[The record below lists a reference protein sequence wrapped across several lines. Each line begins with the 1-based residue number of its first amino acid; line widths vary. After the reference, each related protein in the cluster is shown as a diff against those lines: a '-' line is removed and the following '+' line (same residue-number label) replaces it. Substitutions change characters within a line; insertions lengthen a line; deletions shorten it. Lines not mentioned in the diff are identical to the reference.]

1 MNLHLNLVS
10 EHLSGILNSQY
21 NMEIKVGA
29 TPLVKIERTAS
40 ILGAGAFFG
49 KFEAA
54 NPAGSIKDRVAL
66 EMILDAEQRGL
77 LKPGATI
84 IEPTSGNTGIGL
96 AYVGRL
102 KGYKVILTMPDSMSV
117 QRRTILKNYGAE
129 LVLTPAAEGM
139 SGSIAEAERLRDSI
153 PGSIILGQF
162 DNPANPLAHYKT
174 TGPEIWKQTSGKVDL
189 LVAGIGTGGTISGTA
204 RYLKE
209 QNPNIAVVGA
219 EPASSPLLTKGIVGP
234 HAIQGIGPNFLPKT
248 LDRSLVDMI
257 VDVTD
262 TQALDTT
269 ALLWKEN
276 INVGYS
282 SGAAVWAAA
291 KILKENSDKYQCPV
305 VILPDSKDRY

>member
-1 MNLHLNLVS
+1 
-10 EHLSGILNSQY
+10 
-21 NMEIKVGA
+21 MEIKVGS
-29 TPLVKIERTAS
+29 TPLIKIERTAS
-40 ILGAGAFFG
+40 ALEAGAFFG

-77 LKPGATI
+77 LKSGATI

-96 AYVGRL
+96 AYVGKL
-102 KGYKVILTMPDSMSV
+102 KGYKVILTMPDSMSM
-117 QRRTILKNYGAE
+117 QRRTILMNYGAE

-139 SGSIAEAERLRDSI
+139 SGSIAEAEHLRNSI
-153 PGSIILGQF
+153 PGSVILGQF

-174 TGPEIWKQTSGKVDL
+174 TGPEIWEQTCGKVDL

-204 RYLKE
+204 RFLKE
-209 QNPNIAVVGA
+209 QNPAITVVGV
-219 EPASSPLLTKGIVGP
+219 EPASSPLLSKGTVGQ
-234 HAIQGIGPNFLPKT
+234 HAIQGIGPNFVPKT
-248 LDRSLVDMI
+248 LDRSLIDFV

-262 TQALDTT
+262 SQALDTT
-269 ALLWKEN
+269 ALLWNEN

-291 KILKENSDKYQCPV
+291 KILKENYGKYQCPV

>member
-1 MNLHLNLVS
+1 
-10 EHLSGILNSQY
+10 
-21 NMEIKVGA
+21 MEIKVGS
-29 TPLVKIERTAS
+29 TPLIKIERTAS
-40 ILGAGAFFG
+40 ALEAGAFFG

-77 LKPGATI
+77 LKSGATI

-96 AYVGRL
+96 AYVGKL
-102 KGYKVILTMPDSMSV
+102 KGYKVILTMPDSMSM
-117 QRRTILKNYGAE
+117 QRRTILMNYGAE

-139 SGSIAEAERLRDSI
+139 SGSIAEAERLRASI

-174 TGPEIWKQTSGKVDL
+174 TGPEIWEQTCGKVDL

-204 RYLKE
+204 RFLKE
-209 QNPNIAVVGA
+209 QNPAITVVGV
-219 EPASSPLLTKGIVGP
+219 EPASSPLLSKGTVGQ
-234 HAIQGIGPNFLPKT
+234 HAIQGIGPNFVPKT
-248 LDRSLVDMI
+248 LDRSLIDIV

-262 TQALDTT
+262 SQALDTT
-269 ALLWKEN
+269 ALLWDEN

-291 KILKENSDKYQCPV
+291 KILKENYGKYQCPV

>member
-1 MNLHLNLVS
+1 
-10 EHLSGILNSQY
+10 
-21 NMEIKVGA
+21 MEIKVGS
-29 TPLVKIERTAS
+29 TPLIKIERTAS
-40 ILGAGAFFG
+40 ALEAGAFFG

-77 LKPGATI
+77 LKSGATI

-96 AYVGRL
+96 AYVGKL
-102 KGYKVILTMPDSMSV
+102 KGYKVILTMPDSMSM
-117 QRRTILKNYGAE
+117 QRRTILMNYGAE

-139 SGSIAEAERLRDSI
+139 SGSIAEAERLRASI

-174 TGPEIWKQTSGKVDL
+174 TGPEIWEQTCGKVDL

-204 RYLKE
+204 RFLKE
-209 QNPNIAVVGA
+209 QNPAITVVGV
-219 EPASSPLLTKGIVGP
+219 EPASSPLLSKGTVGQ
-234 HAIQGIGPNFLPKT
+234 HAIQGIGPNFVPKT
-248 LDRSLVDMI
+248 LDRSLIDIV

-262 TQALDTT
+262 SQALDTT
-269 ALLWKEN
+269 ALLWNEN

-291 KILKENSDKYQCPV
+291 KILKENYGKYQCPV